1 MLASS
6 YQKPKPPHNAFML
19 FCERYREDVKRK
31 IISENVKDCRR
42 PIAPPKDVARRLGE
56 QWRNAALSCRKEFV
70 ERFDQAYEQYKKD
83 LEQWKKHRGNALN
96 DHSLNNTIESRLKK
110 QRRYCDPNKPRPPH
124 NPFMRF
130 CNKYRNIVRDQILS
144 ESVGKRKVAPPKE
157 VARRLGE
164 RWRNAN
170 DAEKSA
176 FQISFSEE
184 YHVYREALD
193 EYKKKSRTVV
203 SSVLVKKRKRESVE
217 YSGRGRKKRP
227 YRTDP
232 NKPKPPH
239 NAFMLF
245 CDRFRDEVKREV
257 LKEQTLRS
265 RPTSLPVAPPKEVA
279 RRLGK
284 RWREANS
291 DQKAEYLETFQREY
305 ELYKS
310 RLKAYMKNHTI
321 SDVLIE
327 RNYDGNRTC

>member
-1 MLASS
+1 M
-6 YQKPKPPHNAFML
+6 
-19 FCERYREDVKRK
+19 
-31 IISENVKDCRR
+31 
-42 PIAPPKDVARRLGE
+42 
-56 QWRNAALSCRKEFV
+56 
-70 ERFDQAYEQYKKD
+70 
-83 LEQWKKHRGNALN
+83 
-96 DHSLNNTIESRLKK
+96 
-110 QRRYCDPNKPRPPH
+110 
-124 NPFMRF
+124 
-130 CNKYRNIVRDQILS
+130 
-144 ESVGKRKVAPPKE
+144 
-157 VARRLGE
+157 
-164 RWRNAN
+164 
-170 DAEKSA
+170 
-176 FQISFSEE
+176 
-184 YHVYREALD
+184 
-193 EYKKKSRTVV
+193 

-265 RPTSLPVAPPKEVA
+265 RPASLPVAPPKEVA

-327 RNYDGNRTC
+327 RNYDGNMTG